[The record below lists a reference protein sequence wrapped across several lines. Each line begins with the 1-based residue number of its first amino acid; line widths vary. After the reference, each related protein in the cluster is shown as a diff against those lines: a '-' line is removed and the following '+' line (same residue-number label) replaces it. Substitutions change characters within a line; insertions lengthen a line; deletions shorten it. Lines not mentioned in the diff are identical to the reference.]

1 MRVALFFFVCIPV
14 RFTLA
19 LIAMNLPTAPRWA
32 LHIFAAYCILVALGF
47 VGKIIENPPLGGFG
61 GPVWWQKH
69 RYVHV
74 VSYVTSAIL
83 LYTNVTYAY
92 IPLLFDALFGL
103 LSGTLHYVW
112 R

>member
-14 RFTLA
+14 RLALA
-19 LIAMNLPTAPRWA
+19 LIAMHLPTAPPRA

-74 VSYVTSAIL
+74 VSYVTTTIL
-83 LYTNVTYAY
+83 LYTHVTYAY

-103 LSGTLHYVW
+103 LSGTFHYVW
-112 R
+112 H